1 MFWLGMSFP
10 ILAVGFIVMAVR
22 EEKKRKAKQKEKEAK
37 WEVEKTQNNGET
49 THESA
54 ENHSNAEEE
63 VKH

>member
-37 WEVEKTQNNGET
+37 WEAEKAHENGGPSD
-49 THESA
+49 EST
-54 ENHSNAEEE
+54 NHHSNAEKE